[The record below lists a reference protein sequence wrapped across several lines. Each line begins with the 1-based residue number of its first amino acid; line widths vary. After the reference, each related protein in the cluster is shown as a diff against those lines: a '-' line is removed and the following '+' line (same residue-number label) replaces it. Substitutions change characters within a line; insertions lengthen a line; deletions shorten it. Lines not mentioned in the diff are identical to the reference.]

1 MKILSQDQI
10 EQITKTLLL
19 VPVARRREA
28 FGPLIQLIGGVTD
41 LEKEF
46 EKVVIHMG
54 STGVKPRFESIHN
67 TDLIH
72 VHRLSCSQQAAW
84 CKGPEWFF

>member
-1 MKILSQDQI
+1 MKTLSREQI
-10 EQITKTLLL
+10 EQITKNLLL
-19 VPVARRREA
+19 VPVARRRDA
-28 FGPLIQLIGGVTD
+28 FGPLVQLIGGVTD

-46 EKVVIHMG
+46 EGVVRYMG
-54 STGVKPRFESIHN
+54 STGIKASFEPVHN

-72 VHRLSCSQQAAW
+72 IHKLSCSQQAAW